1 MEYLEIIL
9 KNIKKSYLDQIVGGY
24 IILDKTDIISSYFFD
39 KENNKNLAMQ
49 R

>member
-24 IILDKTDIISSYFFD
+24 IILDKTDIISSYFLI
-39 KENNKNLAMQ
+39 KKITRILAMQ